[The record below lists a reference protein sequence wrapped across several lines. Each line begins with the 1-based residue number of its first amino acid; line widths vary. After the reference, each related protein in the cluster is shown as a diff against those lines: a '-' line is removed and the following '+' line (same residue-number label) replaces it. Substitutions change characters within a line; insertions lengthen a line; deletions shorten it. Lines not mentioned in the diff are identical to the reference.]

1 MENPLKDYKDAERV
15 IGMSR
20 SLWHEFK
27 EFAVKGNMIDLAVG
41 VVIGGAFGTIVKS
54 LVDDV
59 IMPPLGYLTGGVD
72 FKNKMWELKAA
83 VPNPADPTKNLHD
96 AVDLRWG
103 MFLNNVITFL
113 IVAWSMFIVIKFI
126 NMLHHKEPPPEAASP
141 TLTTDQELLT
151 EIRDLL
157 KGEKR

>member
-1 MENPLKDYKDAERV
+1 MSNPPEPTERV
-15 IGMSR
+15 LGAAK

-41 VVIGGAFGTIVKS
+41 VVIGGAFGSVVKS

-59 IMPPLGYLTGGVD
+59 IMPPLGFLTGGVD
-72 FKNKMWELKAA
+72 FKDKHWVIK
-83 VPNPADPTKNLHD
+83 PAIIDPVTRATLHD
-96 AVDLRWG
+96 AVDLRYG

-113 IVAWSMFIVIKFI
+113 IIAASMFMVIKFI
-126 NMLHHKEPPPEAASP
+126 NLLHHKEPPPEASSP
-141 TLTTDQELLT
+141 ALTTDQELLT

-157 KGEKR
+157 KGDKQ